1 MIDNNGFH
9 PDIIFFTQAT
19 SSWEQGLSLR
29 LSECGYHLET
39 VRHPQQAL
47 SLLGERHYDAIL
59 ASADASGT
67 ALFKDIRNNIIRP
80 SPLLAMIIRNENELE
95 GTRTSVADLLFPP
108 NTTLILNQLNL
119 FLRLYRENAELHGQ
133 ITRLEMQLEEQRR
146 AKDAVNVLKNAI
158 VRNVSH
164 ELKTPLL
171 QVKSAVALI
180 IEDEHVDKKLASYAT
195 NATAR
200 LEALVQNITMLG
212 SSLDIH
218 VEPIMA
224 REAVESA
231 LRKLRRSWH
240 LQNAGERIIVE
251 LESSMPPVMADKNGL
266 STVLQLLLDN
276 GLKFSK
282 DKVTIRAWQLDN
294 DHIQFEVSDKGIGIA
309 KDKLDVIFDLFYQV
323 DGSSTRRYGGT
334 GIGLALVKLILEA
347 HGTSIHVD
355 SKEQQGSKFWFI
367 LPVYHLI

>member
-9 PDIIFFTQAT
+9 PDIIFLTQAT
-19 SSWEQGLSLR
+19 NSWEQGLSSR
-29 LSECGYHLET
+29 LSECGYKLET
-39 VRHPQQAL
+39 VHHPQQAL
-47 SLLGERHYDAIL
+47 SLLGERHYDAVL
-59 ASADASGT
+59 APADASGA
-67 ALFKDIRNNIIRP
+67 ALFKDIRSSVSRP
-80 SPLLAMIIRNENELE
+80 SPLLAMIIRSETELSD
-95 GTRTSVADLLFPP
+95 TRTSVADLLFPP
-108 NTTLILNQLNL
+108 NTTLILNQLSL
-119 FLRLYRENAELHGQ
+119 FLRQHKENADLRGQ

-180 IEDEHVDKKLASYAT
+180 IEDEHVDEKLASYAM

-218 VEPIMA
+218 LEPIMA
-224 REAVESA
+224 REAIESA

-251 LESSMPPVMADKNGL
+251 LESSMPPVVADKNGL

-276 GLKFSK
+276 ALKFSE
-282 DKVTIRAWQLDN
+282 DKVTIRARRLDN
-294 DHIQFEVSDKGIGIA
+294 DHIQFEVEDKGIGIA
-309 KDKLDVIFDLFYQV
+309 KDQLEVIFELFYQV

-347 HGTSIHVD
+347 HGTPIRVE
-355 SKEQQGSKFWFI
+355 SKEKQGSKFWFI